1 MNCPVGGRDGRRDNF
16 HGDVMDR
23 FSASLFVSAA
33 LVALSGPAL
42 AQTQKSTP
50 AAPDSRVDV
59 LEQQLRDV
67 EQQLAEIKAQQ
78 AQTDNTAAVVDLKR
92 STSDQYLDLNKT
104 VSALPRSSVD
114 NGRLQI
120 TSSDGRFS
128 AALRTLIQFDSGY
141 YMQEHSANLLPAA
154 YGNNFS
160 SGSNFRRVYLNLQ
173 GRVFG
178 DWSYNANFDFGG
190 SGGTETPGHIQSVYL
205 EYDGLQ
211 PWAFRIGAYPPP
223 ASLED
228 ATASGDTIFLERNS
242 PSDLQRNI
250 AGGDGRDAVSILY
263 ATPTVYGALS
273 FTGDKI
279 QTGAKALAAA
289 GATAAPTF
297 DEQEAVL
304 GRLSWLPISEE
315 HAHWLIGVNGT
326 YVLKLP
332 ESVAYG
338 LPNLSNT
345 PGATALNSFTLSD
358 PPEFTFDSNGYT
370 LANTG
375 ALNANHISQW
385 GVETAGNW
393 KSLYGQ
399 AGYYGFEVDR
409 SQVAYATTTGTQ
421 IVQPNADHFSGWYV
435 QGTWLLT
442 GEERLYNPGTGAFT
456 PPQVTTPL
464 NFEKGNWGAI
474 ELAARYS
481 DLDLNDHVNDTANVT
496 IANAAGAPA
505 GTHTYD
511 FYNTVRGGD
520 QRIFTAGLNWYP
532 NNVVRFAVNYELI
545 QNSKLQ
551 SGSSPNPLTGVTTA
565 TTGAATPPTVNGGQ
579 NLSAV
584 AIRAQ
589 LAL

>member
-1 MNCPVGGRDGRRDNF
+1 MPPEPHTRRKNDFRGG
-16 HGDVMDR
+16 VMTK
-23 FSASLFVSAA
+23 FSVSLLAGAA
-33 LVALSGPAL
+33 LIALSSPGL
-42 AQTQKSTP
+42 AQTQKTD
-50 AAPDSRVDV
+50 ARVDQ

-67 EQQLAEIKAQQ
+67 EKQLAEIKAAQ
-78 AQTDNTAAVVDLKR
+78 AQNDPTAAVVDLKR
-92 STSDQYLDLNKT
+92 STSDQYVDLNKT
-104 VSALPRSSVD
+104 VSALPRSSID

-128 AALRTLIQFDSGY
+128 AALRTLIQFDTGY

-205 EYDGLQ
+205 EYDGAA

-223 ASLED
+223 ASVED
-228 ATASGDTIFLERNS
+228 STASGDTIFLERNS
-242 PSDLQRNI
+242 PSDFQRNI
-250 AGGDGRDAVSILY
+250 GGGDGRDAVSVLY

-289 GATAAPTF
+289 GATAASTF

-304 GRLSWLPISEE
+304 GRLSWLPISED

-326 YVLKLP
+326 YVIKLP
-332 ESVAYG
+332 ASVAYG

-345 PGATALNSFTLSD
+345 PGAPALNSFTFSD

-393 KSLYGQ
+393 HSLYG
-399 AGYYGFEVDR
+399 
-409 SQVAYATTTGTQ
+409 
-421 IVQPNADHFSGWYV
+421 
-435 QGTWLLT
+435 
-442 GEERLYNPGTGAFT
+442 
-456 PPQVTTPL
+456 
-464 NFEKGNWGAI
+464 
-474 ELAARYS
+474 
-481 DLDLNDHVNDTANVT
+481 
-496 IANAAGAPA
+496 
-505 GTHTYD
+505 
-511 FYNTVRGGD
+511 
-520 QRIFTAGLNWYP
+520 
-532 NNVVRFAVNYELI
+532 
-545 QNSKLQ
+545 
-551 SGSSPNPLTGVTTA
+551 
-565 TTGAATPPTVNGGQ
+565 
-579 NLSAV
+579 
-584 AIRAQ
+584 
-589 LAL
+589 

>member
-1 MNCPVGGRDGRRDNF
+1 MTVGERISKGQTMTRAFRSILLAGAVFAMTNP
-16 HGDVMDR
+16 
-23 FSASLFVSAA
+23 ASAA
-33 LVALSGPAL
+33 DN
-42 AQTQKSTP
+42 T
-50 AAPDSRVDV
+50 APPDPRITA

-67 EQQLAEIKAQQ
+67 EQQLAQIKA
-78 AQTDNTAAVVDLKR
+78 NR
-92 STSDQYLDLNKT
+92 SASGTSSATVADSNGSTNGQYLNLNKT
-104 VSALPRSSVD
+104 VSASPVSSLD
-114 NGRLQI
+114 NGRLQF
-120 TSSDGRFS
+120 TSADGRFS
-128 AALRTLIQFDSGY
+128 AALRALVQFDTGY
-141 YMQEHSANLLPAA
+141 YMQEHPANLLPAA
-154 YGNNFS
+154 YANNFS

-205 EYDGLQ
+205 EYDGTA

-223 ASLED
+223 SNLED
-228 ATASGDTIFLERNS
+228 STASGDTIFLERNS

-250 AGGDGRDAVSILY
+250 AGGDGRDAISIIY
-263 ATPTVYGALS
+263 AEPTVYGALS

-279 QTGAKALAAA
+279 QDGAKALAAA
-289 GATAAPTF
+289 GATASPTF
-297 DEQEAVL
+297 DEQEGVL
-304 GRLSWLPISEE
+304 GRLSWLPISQD
-315 HAHWLIGVNGT
+315 HAHWLVGVNGT
-326 YVLKLP
+326 YVIKLP
-332 ESVAYG
+332 EAVANG

-345 PGATALNSFTLSD
+345 PGATALNSFTFSD
-358 PPEFTFDSNGYT
+358 PPELTFDSNGYT

-375 ALNANHISQW
+375 GLNANHVSQW

-393 KSLYGQ
+393 RSLYGQ

-421 IVQPNADHFSGWYV
+421 IVQPSADHFSGWYL
-435 QGTWLLT
+435 QGAWLLT

-456 PPQVTTPL
+456 PPIVDHPL
-464 NFEKGNWGAI
+464 NFHNGDWGAF

-481 DLDLNDHVNDTANVT
+481 DLDLNDHVNATANVV
-496 IANAAGAPA
+496 IPNASGAPA

-520 QRIFTAGLNWYP
+520 QRIVTLGLNWYP
-532 NNVVRFAVNYELI
+532 NTVVKFALNYEFI

-551 SGSSPNPLTGVTTA
+551 SGSSPNALTGVTTA
-565 TTGAATPPTVNGGQ
+565 TTGAAIPPTVNSGQ
-579 NLSAV
+579 NLSAI

>member
-1 MNCPVGGRDGRRDNF
+1 M
-16 HGDVMDR
+16 
-23 FSASLFVSAA
+23 AA
-33 LVALSGPAL
+33 DKTAPADPRITL
-42 AQTQKSTP
+42 
-50 AAPDSRVDV
+50 
-59 LEQQLRDV
+59 LEQELRDLQ
-67 EQQLAEIKAQQ
+67 QQLAEIKGMKSAND
-78 AQTDNTAAVVDLKR
+78 TSAAVADSNG
-92 STSDQYLDLNKT
+92 STNGQYMNLNKT
-104 VSALPRSSVD
+104 VSASPISSLD
-114 NGRLQI
+114 NGRLQF
-120 TSSDGRFS
+120 TSADGRFS
-128 AALRTLIQFDSGY
+128 AALRTLIQFDTGY
-141 YMQEHSANLLPAA
+141 YMQEHPANLLPAA

-160 SGSNFRRVYLNLQ
+160 SGSNFRRVYLDLQ

-178 DWSYNANFDFGG
+178 DWSYNMNFDFGG

-205 EYDGLQ
+205 EYDGAA

-223 ASLED
+223 SNLED
-228 ATASGDTIFLERNS
+228 STASGDTIFLERNS

-250 AGGDGRDAVSILY
+250 AGGDGRDAVSIIY
-263 ATPTVYGALS
+263 AEPTVYGALS

-289 GATAAPTF
+289 GATASPTF
-297 DEQEAVL
+297 DQQEAVL
-304 GRLSWLPISEE
+304 GRLSWLPISQD

-326 YVLKLP
+326 YVIKLP

-345 PGATALNSFTLSD
+345 PGATALNSFNFSD
-358 PPEFTFDSNGYT
+358 PPELTFDSNGYT

-375 ALNANHISQW
+375 ALNANHVSQW

-421 IVQPNADHFSGWYV
+421 IVQPKADHFSGWYV

-442 GEERLYNPGTGAFT
+442 GEERLYNPGTGAFA
-456 PPQVTTPL
+456 PPLVDHPL
-464 NFEKGNWGAI
+464 NFHNGDWGAF

-481 DLDLNDHVNDTANVT
+481 DLNLNDHVNGTANVV
-496 IANAAGAPA
+496 IPNASGAPA

-511 FYNTVRGGD
+511 FYDTVRGGD
-520 QRIFTAGLNWYP
+520 QRIVTLGLNWYP
-532 NNVVRFAVNYELI
+532 NTVVKFALNYEFI

-551 SGSSPNPLTGVTTA
+551 SGSSPNALTGVTTA
-565 TTGAATPPTVNGGQ
+565 TTGAAIPPTVNGGQ
-579 NLSAV
+579 NLSAI

>member
-1 MNCPVGGRDGRRDNF
+1 
-16 HGDVMDR
+16 MDKL
-23 FSASLFVSAA
+23 SASILAGAA
-33 LVALSGPAL
+33 WIGFCVPAL
-42 AQTQKSTP
+42 AQAQNSSQTG
-50 AAPDSRVDV
+50 PDPRVGA

-67 EQQLAEIKAQQ
+67 EQQLAEIKA
-78 AQTDNTAAVVDLKR
+78 AQVQNDPGAALADLKR
-92 STSDQYLDLNKT
+92 STSDQYVDLNKT
-104 VSALPRSSVD
+104 VSALPRSSID

-141 YMQEHSANLLPAA
+141 YMQEHAANLLPAA
-154 YGNNFS
+154 YGNDFS

-178 DWSYNANFDFGG
+178 DWSYNVNFDFGG

-205 EYDGLQ
+205 EYDGAA

-223 ASLED
+223 SNLED
-228 ATASGDTIFLERNS
+228 STASGDTIFLERNS

-250 AGGDGRDAVSILY
+250 AGGDGRDAVSVIY
-263 ATPTVYGALS
+263 AEPTVYGALS

-289 GATAAPTF
+289 GATASPTF
-297 DEQEAVL
+297 DEQEALL
-304 GRLSWLPISEE
+304 GRLSWLPISED
-315 HAHWLIGVNGT
+315 HAHWLIGVNGS
-326 YVLKLP
+326 YVIKLP
-332 ESVAYG
+332 DAVANG
-338 LPNLSNT
+338 LANLSNT
-345 PGATALNSFTLSD
+345 PGTTALNSFTFSD

-375 ALNANHISQW
+375 ALNANHVSQW

-393 KSLYGQ
+393 KNLYGQ

-409 SQVAYATTTGTQ
+409 SQVAYASTTGTQ
-421 IVQPNADHFSGWYV
+421 IVQPKADHFSGWYV

-442 GEERLYNPGTGAFT
+442 GEERLYNVGTGAFT
-456 PPQVTTPL
+456 PPLVTTPL
-464 NFEKGNWGAI
+464 NFEKGNWGAF

-496 IANAAGAPA
+496 IVNAAGAPA

-532 NNVVRFAVNYELI
+532 NNVVRFALDYELI

-551 SGSSPNPLTGVTTA
+551 SGTSPNPISGVTLA
-565 TTGAATPPTVNGGQ
+565 TTGAAVPPAVNGGQ
-579 NLSAV
+579 NLCAV
-584 AIRAQ
+584 AIRAE

>member
-1 MNCPVGGRDGRRDNF
+1 MMRDLKAFVLAGTVF
-16 HGDVMDR
+16 
-23 FSASLFVSAA
+23 ASLT
-33 LVALSGPAL
+33 PAL
-42 AQTQKSTP
+42 AQTSTASQTP
-50 AAPDSRVDV
+50 PDPRITA
-59 LEQQLRDV
+59 LEQQLRDL
-67 EQQLAEIKAQQ
+67 EQQLAEIKANQS
-78 AQTDNTAAVVDLKR
+78 ASGTSAAVADSNG
-92 STSDQYLDLNKT
+92 STNGQYLNLNKT
-104 VSALPRSSVD
+104 VSASPVSSLD
-114 NGRLQI
+114 NGRLQF
-120 TSSDGRFS
+120 TSTDGRFS
-128 AALRTLIQFDSGY
+128 AALRTLIQFDTGY

-205 EYDGLQ
+205 EYDGAA

-223 ASLED
+223 ASVED
-228 ATASGDTIFLERNS
+228 STAAGDTIFLERNS

-250 AGGDGRDAVSILY
+250 AGGDGRDAVSIIY
-263 ATPTVYGALS
+263 AEPTVYGALS

-279 QTGAKALAAA
+279 QDGAKALAAA
-289 GATAAPTF
+289 GATASPTF

-304 GRLSWLPISEE
+304 GRFSWLPISQD
-315 HAHWLIGVNGT
+315 HAHWLIGANGT
-326 YVLKLP
+326 YVIKLP
-332 ESVAYG
+332 EAVANG

-345 PGATALNSFTLSD
+345 PGATALNSFTFSD
-358 PPEFTFDSNGYT
+358 PPELTFDSNGYT

-375 ALNANHISQW
+375 ALNANQISQW

-393 KSLYGQ
+393 KSVYGQ
-399 AGYYGFEVDR
+399 AGYYGFEVER

-421 IVQPNADHFSGWYV
+421 IVQPKTDHFGGWYM
-435 QGTWLLT
+435 QAAWLLT

-456 PPQVTTPL
+456 PPIVDHPL
-464 NFEKGNWGAI
+464 NFHNGDWGAI

-481 DLDLNDHVNDTANVT
+481 DLDLNDHVNDTANVV
-496 IANAAGAPA
+496 IANASGAPA

-520 QRIFTAGLNWYP
+520 QRIVTLGLNWYP
-532 NNVVRFAVNYELI
+532 NTVVKFALNYEFI

-551 SGSSPNPLTGVTTA
+551 SGSSPNTLTGVTIA
-565 TTGAATPPTVNGGQ
+565 TTGAAIPPTVNGGQ

>member
-1 MNCPVGGRDGRRDNF
+1 MGK
-16 HGDVMDR
+16 
-23 FSASLFVSAA
+23 FSASL
-33 LVALSGPAL
+33 LTGVALIALSVPAL
-42 AQTQKSTP
+42 AQTQKTQTP
-50 AAPDSRVDV
+50 DPRITT

-67 EQQLAEIKAQQ
+67 ERQLAEIKAQQ
-78 AQTDNTAAVVDLKR
+78 SDADTSAAVVDLKR
-92 STSDQYLDLNKT
+92 STSDQYVDLNKT
-104 VSALPRSSVD
+104 VSALPRSSID

-120 TSSDGRFS
+120 TSNDGRFS
-128 AALRTLIQFDSGY
+128 AALRTLIQFDTGY
-141 YMQEHSANLLPAA
+141 YMQAHSASLLPAA
-154 YGNNFS
+154 YGNDFS

-178 DWSYNANFDFGG
+178 DWSYNVNFDFGG

-205 EYDGLQ
+205 EYDGGA

-250 AGGDGRDAVSILY
+250 AGGDGRDAVSVLY

-297 DEQEAVL
+297 DEQEAAL

-315 HAHWLIGVNGT
+315 HAHWLIGVNGS
-326 YVLKLP
+326 YVFKLP
-332 ESVAYG
+332 DSVANG
-338 LPNLSNT
+338 LTNLSST
-345 PGATALNSFTLSD
+345 PGATALNSFSFSD

-370 LANTG
+370 LASTG
-375 ALNANHISQW
+375 SLNANHVSQW
-385 GVETAGNW
+385 GVETAANW
-393 KSLYGQ
+393 RSLYAQ
-399 AGYYGFEVDR
+399 AGYYGFEIDR
-409 SQVAYATTTGTQ
+409 SGVAYATTTGTQ
-421 IVQPNADHFSGWYV
+421 IVQPRADHFSGWYV
-435 QGTWLLT
+435 QSTWLLT
-442 GEERLYNPGTGAFT
+442 GEERLYNVGTGAFT

-464 NFEKGNWGAI
+464 NFEKGNWGAL

-481 DLDLNDHVNDTANVT
+481 DLDLNDHVNDTSNVV

-520 QRIFTAGLNWYP
+520 QRILTLGLNWYP
-532 NNVVRFAVNYELI
+532 NSVVRFAVNYELI

-551 SGSSPNPLTGVTTA
+551 SGSSPNALTGVTVA
-565 TTGAATPPTVNGGQ
+565 TTGPATPPTVNGGQ
-579 NLSAV
+579 NMSAV
-584 AIRAQ
+584 AVRAQ

>member
-1 MNCPVGGRDGRRDNF
+1 MPPEPHTRPKNDF
-16 HGDVMDR
+16 HGGVMTK
-23 FSASLFVSAA
+23 FSVSLLAGAA
-33 LVALSGPAL
+33 LIALSSPGL
-42 AQTQKSTP
+42 AQTQKTD
-50 AAPDSRVDV
+50 ARVDQ

-67 EQQLAEIKAQQ
+67 EKQLAEIKAAQ
-78 AQTDNTAAVVDLKR
+78 AQNDPTAAVVDLKR
-92 STSDQYLDLNKT
+92 STSDQYVDLNKT
-104 VSALPRSSVD
+104 VSALPRSSID

-128 AALRTLIQFDSGY
+128 AALRALIQFDSGY

-160 SGSNFRRVYLNLQ
+160 SGSNFRRIYLNLQ

-178 DWSYNANFDFGG
+178 DWSYNMNFDFGG
-190 SGGTETPGHIQSVYL
+190 SGGTETPGHVQSVYL
-205 EYDGLQ
+205 EYDGAA

-223 ASLED
+223 SNLED
-228 ATASGDTIFLERNS
+228 STASGDTIFLERNS

-250 AGGDGRDAVSILY
+250 AGGDGRDAISVLY

-279 QTGAKALAAA
+279 QTGAKALATA
-289 GATAAPTF
+289 GATAASTF
-297 DEQEAVL
+297 DEQEGLV
-304 GRLSWLPISEE
+304 GRLSWLPISED

-326 YVLKLP
+326 YVIKLP

-345 PGATALNSFTLSD
+345 PGATALNSFTFSD

-393 KSLYGQ
+393 KSVYGQ
-399 AGYYGFEVDR
+399 AGYYGYEVDR
-409 SQVAYATTTGTQ
+409 SQVAYATTSGTQ
-421 IVQPNADHFSGWYV
+421 IVQPEADHFSGWYA

-442 GEERLYNPGTGAFT
+442 GEERLYNVGTGAFT
-456 PPQVTTPL
+456 PPVVDHPL
-464 NFEKGNWGAI
+464 NFHNGDWGAFEI
-474 ELAARYS
+474 AARYS
-481 DLDLNDHVNDTANVT
+481 DLNLNDHVNDTANVQ
-496 IANAAGAPA
+496 IANAAGAPS

-511 FYNTVRGGD
+511 FYNTARGGD
-520 QRIFTAGLNWYP
+520 QRVVTAGINWYP
-532 NNVVRFAVNYELI
+532 NTVVKLALNYEYI

-565 TTGAATPPTVNGGQ
+565 TTGAALPPTVNGGQ

>member
-1 MNCPVGGRDGRRDNF
+1 MGK
-16 HGDVMDR
+16 
-23 FSASLFVSAA
+23 FSASLLAGAA
-33 LVALSGPAL
+33 AVALSTPAL
-42 AQTQKSTP
+42 AQKSQTP
-50 AAPDSRVDV
+50 DPRIDR

-67 EQQLAEIKAQQ
+67 EQQLAQIKA
-78 AQTDNTAAVVDLKR
+78 AQTESDTSAAVADLKR
-92 STSDQYLDLNKT
+92 STSDQYVDLNKT
-104 VSALPRSSVD
+104 VSALPRSSID
-114 NGRLQI
+114 NGRLQM
-120 TSSDGRFS
+120 TSADGRFS
-128 AALRTLIQFDSGY
+128 AALRALVQFDSGY

-160 SGSNFRRVYLNLQ
+160 SGSNFRRIYLNLQ

-178 DWSYNANFDFGG
+178 DWSYNMNFDFGG

-205 EYDGLQ
+205 EYNGAA

-223 ASLED
+223 SNLED
-228 ATASGDTIFLERNS
+228 STASGDTIFLERNS

-250 AGGDGRDAVSILY
+250 AGGDGRDAISVLY
-263 ATPTVYGALS
+263 ATPRVYGALS

-297 DEQEAVL
+297 DEQEGLV
-304 GRLSWLPISEE
+304 GRLSWLPISED

-326 YVLKLP
+326 YVIKPP

-345 PGATALNSFTLSD
+345 PGATALNSFTFSD

-393 KSLYGQ
+393 GSVYGQ
-399 AGYYGFEVDR
+399 AGYYGFEIDR
-409 SQVAYATTTGTQ
+409 SQAALATTSGTQ
-421 IVQPNADHFSGWYV
+421 IVQPSADHFSGWYV

-442 GEERLYNPGTGAFT
+442 GEERFYNVGTGAFT
-456 PPQVTTPL
+456 PPVVDHPL
-464 NFEKGNWGAI
+464 NFHNGDWGAF
-474 ELAARYS
+474 ELATRYS
-481 DLDLNDHVNDTANVT
+481 DLDLNDHISDPSNVT
-496 IANAAGAPA
+496 IANAAGASA

-520 QRIFTAGLNWYP
+520 QRIFTAGINWYP
-532 NNVVRFAVNYELI
+532 NTVVKFAFNYEYI

-551 SGSSPNPLTGVTTA
+551 SGTSPNPLTGVTLA
-565 TTGAATPPTVNGGQ
+565 TTGAATPPMVNGGQ

>member
-1 MNCPVGGRDGRRDNF
+1 MPPEPHTRPKNDF
-16 HGDVMDR
+16 HGGVMTK
-23 FSASLFVSAA
+23 FSVSLLAGAA
-33 LVALSGPAL
+33 LIALSSPGL
-42 AQTQKSTP
+42 AQTQKTD
-50 AAPDSRVDV
+50 ARVDQ

-67 EQQLAEIKAQQ
+67 EKQLAEIKAAQ
-78 AQTDNTAAVVDLKR
+78 AQNDPTAAVVDLKR
-92 STSDQYLDLNKT
+92 STSDQYVDLNKT
-104 VSALPRSSVD
+104 VSALPRSSID

-128 AALRTLIQFDSGY
+128 AALRTLIQFDTGY

-205 EYDGLQ
+205 EYDGAA

-228 ATASGDTIFLERNS
+228 STASGDTIFLERNS

-250 AGGDGRDAVSILY
+250 GGGDGRDAVSVLY

-289 GATAAPTF
+289 GATAASTF

-304 GRLSWLPISEE
+304 GRLSWLPISED

-326 YVLKLP
+326 YVIKLP

-345 PGATALNSFTLSD
+345 PGASALNSFTFSD

-393 KSLYGQ
+393 HSLYGQ

-421 IVQPNADHFSGWYV
+421 IVQPNADHFSGWYG

-442 GEERLYNPGTGAFT
+442 GEERLYNVGTGAFT
-456 PPQVTTPL
+456 PPLGTTPL
-464 NFEKGNWGAI
+464 NFAKGEWGAF
-474 ELAARYS
+474 ELAGRYS
-481 DLDLNDHVNDTANVT
+481 DLNLNDHVNDTSNVQ
-496 IANAAGAPA
+496 IANAAGVPA

-511 FYNTVRGGD
+511 FFNTVRGGD
-520 QRIFTAGLNWYP
+520 QRVFTAGLNWYP

-565 TTGAATPPTVNGGQ
+565 TTGAALPPTVNGGQ

-584 AIRAQ
+584 AIRAH

>member
-1 MNCPVGGRDGRRDNF
+1 MTK
-16 HGDVMDR
+16 
-23 FSASLFVSAA
+23 FSVSLLAGTT
-33 LVALSGPAL
+33 LIALSSPGL
-42 AQTQKSTP
+42 AQTQKTD
-50 AAPDSRVDV
+50 ARVDQ

-67 EQQLAEIKAQQ
+67 ERQLAEIKAAQ
-78 AQTDNTAAVVDLKR
+78 AQNDPTAAVVDLKR
-92 STSDQYLDLNKT
+92 STSDQYVDLNKT
-104 VSALPRSSVD
+104 VSALPRSSID

-205 EYDGLQ
+205 EYDGAA

-228 ATASGDTIFLERNS
+228 STASGDTIFLERNS

-250 AGGDGRDAVSILY
+250 GGGDGRDAVSVLY

-289 GATAAPTF
+289 GATAASTF

-304 GRLSWLPISEE
+304 GRLSWLPISED

-326 YVLKLP
+326 YVIKLP

-345 PGATALNSFTLSD
+345 PGATALNSFTFSD

-375 ALNANHISQW
+375 ALNANHVSQW

-393 KSLYGQ
+393 HSLYGQ

-442 GEERLYNPGTGAFT
+442 GEERLYNVGTGAFT
-456 PPQVTTPL
+456 PPLVTTPL
-464 NFEKGNWGAI
+464 NFAKGEWGAF
-474 ELAARYS
+474 ELAGRYS
-481 DLDLNDHVNDTANVT
+481 DLNLNDHVNDTSNVQ
-496 IANAAGAPA
+496 IANAAGVPA

-511 FYNTVRGGD
+511 FFNTVRGGD
-520 QRIFTAGLNWYP
+520 QRVFTAGLNWYP

-565 TTGAATPPTVNGGQ
+565 TTGAALPPTVNGGQ

>member
-1 MNCPVGGRDGRRDNF
+1 MGK
-16 HGDVMDR
+16 
-23 FSASLFVSAA
+23 FSTSLLTGAA
-33 LVALSGPAL
+33 LIALSTPVL
-42 AQTQKSTP
+42 AQAQKSQTP
-50 AAPDSRVDV
+50 DPRINT

-67 EQQLAEIKAQQ
+67 ERQLAEIKAQQ
-78 AQTDNTAAVVDLKR
+78 SDANTSAAVADLKR

-104 VSALPRSSVD
+104 VSALPRSSID

-120 TSSDGRFS
+120 TSNDGRFS
-128 AALRTLIQFDSGY
+128 AALRALIQFDTGY

-154 YGNNFS
+154 YGNDFS

-178 DWSYNANFDFGG
+178 DWSYNVNFDFGG

-205 EYDGLQ
+205 EYDGAA

-250 AGGDGRDAVSILY
+250 AGGDGRDAISVLY

-304 GRLSWLPISEE
+304 GRLSWLPISED
-315 HAHWLIGVNGT
+315 HAHWLVGVNGS
-326 YVLKLP
+326 YVIKLP
-332 ESVAYG
+332 DSVANG
-338 LPNLSNT
+338 LANLSST
-345 PGATALNSFTLSD
+345 PGATALNSFSFSD

-370 LANTG
+370 LASTG
-375 ALNANHISQW
+375 SLNANHVSQW
-385 GVETAGNW
+385 GVETAANW
-393 KSLYGQ
+393 HSLYGQ
-399 AGYYGFEVDR
+399 AGYYGFEIDR

-456 PPQVTTPL
+456 PPPVTTPL
-464 NFEKGNWGAI
+464 NFEKGNWGAL

-481 DLDLNDHVNDTANVT
+481 DLDLNDHVNDTANVV
-496 IANAAGAPA
+496 IANAAGAAP

-520 QRIFTAGLNWYP
+520 QRILTLGLNWYP
-532 NNVVRFAVNYELI
+532 NTVVRFALNYELI

-551 SGSSPNPLTGVTTA
+551 SGSSPNALTGVTLA
-565 TTGAATPPTVNGGQ
+565 TTGAVTPPTVNGGQ

>member
-1 MNCPVGGRDGRRDNF
+1 MGK
-16 HGDVMDR
+16 
-23 FSASLFVSAA
+23 FSASFLTGAA
-33 LVALSGPAL
+33 LIALGMPAL
-42 AQTQKSTP
+42 AQAQKASSDPKIET
-50 AAPDSRVDV
+50 

-78 AQTDNTAAVVDLKR
+78 AQSDNTAAVVDLKR

-104 VSALPRSSVD
+104 VSALPRSSID
-114 NGRLQI
+114 NGRLQV
-120 TSSDGRFS
+120 TSNDGRFS
-128 AALRTLIQFDSGY
+128 AALRTLIQFDTGY
-141 YMQEHSANLLPAA
+141 YMQEHSASLLPAA
-154 YGNNFS
+154 YGNDFG

-205 EYDGLQ
+205 EYDGAA

-223 ASLED
+223 TSVED

-250 AGGDGRDAVSILY
+250 AGGDGRDAFSVIY

-297 DEQEAVL
+297 DEQEAAV

-315 HAHWLIGVNGT
+315 HAHWLIGVNGS
-326 YVLKLP
+326 YVFKLP
-332 ESVAYG
+332 DSVANG
-338 LPNLSNT
+338 LTTLSST
-345 PGATALNSFTLSD
+345 PGATALNSFSFSD
-358 PPEFTFDSNGYT
+358 PPEFTFDSNGYA
-370 LANTG
+370 LASTG
-375 ALNANHISQW
+375 SLNANHVSQW

-393 KSLYGQ
+393 RSLYGQ
-399 AGYYGFEVDR
+399 AGYYGFEIDR

-421 IVQPNADHFSGWYV
+421 IVQPNADHFSGWYL

-464 NFEKGNWGAI
+464 NFEKGTWGAL

-496 IANAAGAPA
+496 IANATGAPV

-520 QRIFTAGLNWYP
+520 QRILTLGLNWYP
-532 NNVVRFAVNYELI
+532 NTVVRFALNYELI

-551 SGSSPNPLTGVTTA
+551 SGSSPNALTGVTLA

>member
-1 MNCPVGGRDGRRDNF
+1 MAEGTILRGVF
-16 HGDVMDR
+16 MDKL
-23 FSASLFVSAA
+23 SASLLATAA
-33 LVALSGPAL
+33 LAAFSVPAL
-42 AQTQKSTP
+42 AQTQQSPLADTDP
-50 AAPDSRVDV
+50 RFTA
-59 LEQQLRDV
+59 LEQHLRDV
-67 EQQLAEIKAQQ
+67 EQQLAEIKAAQ
-78 AQTDNTAAVVDLKR
+78 ARNDTSAAVADLKR
-92 STSDQYLDLNKT
+92 STSDQYTDLNKT
-104 VSALPRSSVD
+104 VSALPRSSID
-114 NGRLQI
+114 NGRLQV
-120 TSSDGRFS
+120 TSNDGRFS
-128 AALRTLIQFDSGY
+128 AALRTLIQFDWGY
-141 YMQEHSANLLPAA
+141 YMQDHAANLLPAS

-178 DWSYNANFDFGG
+178 DWSYNVNFDFGG

-205 EYDGLQ
+205 EYDGAT
-211 PWAFRIGAYPPP
+211 PWALRIGAYPPP
-223 ASLED
+223 SNLED
-228 ATASGDTIFLERNS
+228 ATASGDTIFLERNA
-242 PSDLQRNI
+242 PSDLQRNL
-250 AGGDGRDAVSILY
+250 AGGDGRDAFSVIY
-263 ATPTVYGALS
+263 AEPTVYGALS

-297 DEQEAVL
+297 DEQEALL
-304 GRLSWLPISEE
+304 GRLAWLPISQD

-326 YVLKLP
+326 YVIKLP

-345 PGATALNSFTLSD
+345 PGATALNSFTFSD
-358 PPEFTFDSNGYT
+358 PPELTFDSNGYT
-370 LANTG
+370 LANAG
-375 ALNANHISQW
+375 SLNANHVSQW

-421 IVQPNADHFSGWYV
+421 AVQPKADHFSGWYV

-442 GEERLYNPGTGAFT
+442 GEERLYNVGTGAFT
-456 PPQVTTPL
+456 PPLVTTPL
-464 NFEKGNWGAI
+464 NFEKGSWGAI

-481 DLDLNDHVNDTANVT
+481 DLDLNDHVNDTSNVV

-520 QRIFTAGLNWYP
+520 QRILTAGVNWYP

-551 SGSSPNPLTGVTTA
+551 SGSSPNPVSGVTTA
-565 TTGAATPPTVNGGQ
+565 TTGAAVPPAVNGGQ